1 MRGSLD
7 ECQCRLSVCLDRNEF
22 FADEHLAKIAKSM
35 DEKSA
40 SWESKL
46 ELEEI
51 LPKKIRQF
59 PEKSDRKSVWNG
71 QRT

>member
-1 MRGSLD
+1 
-7 ECQCRLSVCLDRNEF
+7 
-22 FADEHLAKIAKSM
+22 M

-71 QRT
+71 QRNRNAELKPSKFGSTDLS